1 MRLEY
6 SGKKSVADIL
16 SSPGSFLLRP
26 VDGQGNIPLDGW
38 RNMLILSDNLAALHL
53 LLKDPSVRGNVRLV
67 YIDPPFST
75 NQVFRAG
82 RSRTATVSR
91 SESDLVAYRD
101 TRTGADYLEFLRE
114 RLVLLH
120 EILAADGTIYVHID
134 CKVGH
139 YVKVIMDEIFG
150 PENFL
155 NDIARIKCNPKN
167 FARRAYGN
175 VRDMVL
181 VYSRTSEYVWNDPRE
196 EFTEQD
202 IRRLFPRVDS
212 QGRQYTTTPLHAP
225 GETRSG
231 PTGQPWRGILPPPGR
246 HWRYPPEELERLDR
260 MGLIEW
266 SSTGNPRKKIYAEEI
281 IAQGKKRQDVWEF
294 KDPTYPSYPTEKNLD
309 MLRMILQA
317 SSHPGDLVLDCFVGS
332 GTTLVAAETTGR
344 RWIGIDNSEV
354 AIAVCQK
361 RMQALG
367 EYSAYTL
374 YRLEEQGEYMGGEE
388 HRNGQ
393 QAGLPGSSF

>member
-1 MRLEY
+1 MMRLEY
-6 SGKKSVADIL
+6 PGKKSPAEIMAQRGRFVLHALD
-16 SSPGSFLLRP
+16 R
-26 VDGQGNIPLDGW
+26 QGNVPLDGW
-38 RNMLILSDNLAALHL
+38 HNMLIQGDNLAALHV
-53 LLKDPSVRGNVRLV
+53 LLKDPSIRGNVRLV

-82 RSRTATVSR
+82 KSRTATVSR
-91 SESDLVAYRD
+91 SESDFVAYQD
-101 TRTGADYLEFLRE
+101 TRTGAEYLEFLRE
-114 RLVLLH
+114 RLILLH
-120 EILAADGTIYVHID
+120 EILAVDGTIYVHID

-175 VRDMVL
+175 IRDMVL
-181 VYSRTSEYVWNDPRE
+181 VYSKTSEYVWNDPRE

-202 IRRLFPRVDS
+202 IRRLFPRVDA
-212 QGRQYTTTPLHAP
+212 QGRRYTTTPLHAP
-225 GETRSG
+225 GETRNG
-231 PTGQPWRGILPPPGR
+231 PTGQRWRGMLPPPGR

-260 MGLIEW
+260 MGFLEW
-266 SSTGNPRKKIYAEEI
+266 SSTGNPRKKIYA

-317 SSHPGDLVLDCFVGS
+317 SSHPGDLVLDCFAGS
-332 GTTLVAAETTGR
+332 GTTLVAAEMTGR

-354 AIAVCQK
+354 AIAACRK
-361 RMQALG
+361 RLHALKKC
-367 EYSAYTL
+367 SAYTL
-374 YRLEEQGEYMGGEE
+374 YTLEGGWKKV
-388 HRNGQ
+388 
-393 QAGLPGSSF
+393 